1 MGKNHIVD
9 IAKKVIMDQ
18 ISALERMSSL
28 LGDSFSHAID
38 IIGNSDG
45 RVVVV
50 GMGKSGI
57 IGRKIA
63 ATMAS
68 TGTTA
73 FFVHPGEA
81 FHGDLGM
88 IKPIDIL
95 LMISN
100 SGETEELIRLLPFLQ
115 YQKNKI
121 ISLTG
126 NVNSTLAKNS
136 DVILD
141 ISVEKEACQ
150 NNLAP
155 TCSTTATLVMGDALS
170 IALSNLKGFQSE
182 DFARF
187 HPGGRLGRSLLTR
200 VKDVMH
206 TGNLPKC
213 NIDTPFHE
221 VVNTI
226 TYGRLGLCVVIDE
239 SEPIGIITDGDIRRS
254 FQKNTSP
261 LQLIASQLM
270 SQNPKTINEDCK
282 ICEAEKIMLEHGIS
296 ALISVNQGKKMT
308 GIIQLKD
315 SIV

>member
-1 MGKNHIVD
+1 MNKNHTIS
-9 IAKKVIMDQ
+9 IAQRVIRDQ
-18 ISALERMSSL
+18 IDALERMSSL
-28 LGDSFSHAID
+28 LGDSFLHAIE
-38 IIGNSDG
+38 IIEGTNG

-126 NVNSTLAKNS
+126 NINSTLARNS
-136 DVILD
+136 HVILN

-170 IALSNLKGFQSE
+170 ITLSSRRGFESE

-187 HPGGRLGRSLLTR
+187 HPGGRLGRSLLTL
-200 VKDVMH
+200 VKDIMH
-206 TGNLPKC
+206 TGSLPKC
-213 NIDTPFHE
+213 KIDTPFHE

-226 TYGRLGLCVVIDE
+226 TYGRLGLCIVIDNN
-239 SEPIGIITDGDIRRS
+239 EPIGIITDGDIRRS
-254 FQKNTSP
+254 FLKNSNP
-261 LQLIASQLM
+261 LQLIASEVM
-270 SQNPKTINEDCK
+270 SNNPKTINENYR
-282 ICEAEKIMLEHGIS
+282 ICEAEKIMLKNGIN
-296 ALISVNQGKKMT
+296 ALIAVNQDGKLS

-315 SIV
+315 SII